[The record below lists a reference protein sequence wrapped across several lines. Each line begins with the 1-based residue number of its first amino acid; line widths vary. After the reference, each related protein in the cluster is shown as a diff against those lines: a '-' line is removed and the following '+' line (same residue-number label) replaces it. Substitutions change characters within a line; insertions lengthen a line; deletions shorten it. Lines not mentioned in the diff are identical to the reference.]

1 MLPEYQQRLLNGKS
15 QGTVI
20 TASPKANSFYKSP
33 GVFITYHKHIFYL
46 LSNFTKVRDLGKSVL
61 ITVYEW
67 QKE

>member
-33 GVFITYHKHIFYL
+33 GVSYYLPQAYL
-46 LSNFTKVRDLGKSVL
+46 LFAKQFL
-61 ITVYEW
+61 
-67 QKE
+67 QK